1 MPLAQETG
9 RSCDLFVLSM
19 MALVRGAHLPCP
31 HPANKSDFNALNS
44 PSISKVSTFNLGIP
58 CSQKPYLHR
67 VHLGFGLIDT
77 SIEREREREPGVEY
91 KFVAPVDETFMET
104 GGLRGE
110 SPAGPSGATDSEGE
124 MGKWVLP
131 PAPRGKLT
139 PR

>member
-1 MPLAQETG
+1 M
-9 RSCDLFVLSM
+9 LSN
-19 MALVRGAHLPCP
+19 AISSSSSPGFW
-31 HPANKSDFNALNS
+31 FNGY
-44 PSISKVSTFNLGIP
+44 V
-58 CSQKPYLHR
+58 
-67 VHLGFGLIDT
+67 D
-77 SIEREREREPGVEY
+77 REREREPGVESE
-91 KFVAPVDETFMET
+91 FVVPVDEIFMVT